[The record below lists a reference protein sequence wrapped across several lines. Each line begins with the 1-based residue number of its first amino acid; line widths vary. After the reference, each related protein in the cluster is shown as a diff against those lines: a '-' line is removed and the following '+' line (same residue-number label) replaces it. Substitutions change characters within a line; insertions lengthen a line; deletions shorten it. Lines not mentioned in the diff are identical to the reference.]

1 MKKKFKILSG
11 TLLTI
16 LTIIYFSGCQPAK
29 KSGEEWIQLFNGKDL
44 TGWTVKIAG
53 YELGENFGNTFRV
66 EDGLMK
72 VRYDQYDSLRNR
84 YGHIFY
90 KDTFSHYLLRI
101 EYRFV
106 GEQCPGGAGWAL
118 RNSGVMVHG
127 QLPETMEKEQSFP
140 TSIEVQFLGGD
151 SIGERSTANLCTPG
165 TNVVMNGNL
174 VLDHC
179 MTSSSKTFR
188 GDQWVTVEVEVHGSR
203 LMKHIVNGDTVI
215 VYSQPQLDERDATYP
230 KLIPGDGNK
239 LVSRGTLSLQ
249 SESHPIDF
257 RKVELKILEE

>member
-1 MKKKFKILSG
+1 MKKRFLPWLT
-11 TLLTI
+11 TLM
-16 LTIIYFSGCQPAK
+16 TIIFMVSVTGCKPVK
-29 KSGEEWIQLFNGKDL
+29 KTEGEWISLFNGKDL
-44 TGWTVKIAG
+44 TDWKVKIRG
-53 YELGENFGNTFRV
+53 YDLGDNFGNTYRV
-66 EDGLMK
+66 EDGLLK

-84 YGHIFY
+84 FGHIYY

-106 GEQCPGGAGWAL
+106 GEQCPGGAGWAY

-127 QLPETMEKEQSFP
+127 QLPETIEKEQSFP

-165 TNVVMNGNL
+165 TNVVRNGNL

-179 MTSSSKTFR
+179 MSSSSKTFR
-188 GDQWVTVEVEVHGSR
+188 GEEWVTVEVEVHGSR
-203 LMKHIVNGDTVI
+203 LIKHIANGDTVI
-215 VYSQPQLDERDATYP
+215 VYSQPQLDERDATFA
-230 KLIPGDGNK
+230 KLIPADGNK
-239 LVSRGTLSLQ
+239 LVSRGSISLQ

-257 RKVELKILEE
+257 RKVELKVLED

>member
-1 MKKKFKILSG
+1 MKKTFKILSG

-16 LTIIYFSGCQPAK
+16 LAIIYLSGCQPAK

-127 QLPETMEKEQSFP
+127 QLPETMEKDQSFP

-239 LVSRGTLSLQ
+239 LLSRGTLSLQ